1 LAPLSRIART
11 ALLRAQLQIALSR
24 IRRHGCHWPRV
35 IALLQKQATLET
47 HGIVK
52 WRIGKQETK
61 SVVKG
66 NSSQSRSPQVMQY
79 ANPPTAALN
88 FAQASLFL

>member
-1 LAPLSRIART
+1 LATLSRIART

-35 IALLQKQATLET
+35 IALLRKQATLET

-52 WRIGKQETK
+52 WRKQETK

-66 NSSQSRSPQVMQY
+66 NSSQSRSLKVMQH

-88 FAQASLFL
+88 FAQASFFL